1 MKKILLLISL
11 ITFTSIRSFSQNI
24 NSPDSTSKK
33 QDSLKL
39 ADKNIV
45 FTKVE
50 VEAQPGGDKNSWQNF
65 LKKNINYD
73 IAAFNEAPIGKYT
86 VKVKFT
92 VFSDG
97 HLGDFIALTKFGYGM
112 EREVIH
118 ALKKSPNWTPAFQN
132 GKAVN
137 AYRILPIT
145 FVVE

>member
-1 MKKILLLISL
+1 MKKILILISI
-11 ITFTSIRSFSQNI
+11 ITFINFKSYSQHTNPI
-24 NSPDSTSKK
+24 DSANVK
-33 QDSLKL
+33 QDSLKQ
-39 ADKNIV
+39 AGKNIV

-50 VEAQPGGDKNSWQNF
+50 VESRPEDKNSWQNF

-73 IAAFNEAPIGKYT
+73 IASFNEAPVGKYT
-86 VKVKFT
+86 VKVRFT

-97 HLGDFIALTKFGYGM
+97 HIGDFIALTKFGYGM

-118 ALKKSPNWTPAFQN
+118 ALKKSPDWIPAFQN

-137 AYRILPIT
+137 AYRILPVT

>member
-1 MKKILLLISL
+1 MKKIVVLISL
-11 ITFTSIRSFSQNI
+11 IAFTHFKSYSQHTNAA
-24 NSPDSTSKK
+24 DSANDK
-33 QDSLKL
+33 QDSLKQ
-39 ADKNIV
+39 ADKYMV

-50 VEAQPGGDKNSWQNF
+50 VESHPEDKNSWQNF

-92 VFSDG
+92 VFIDG

-137 AYRILPIT
+137 AYRILPVT

>member
-1 MKKILLLISL
+1 LKNKIILISV
-11 ITFTSIRSFSQNI
+11 ITLVSIKSYSQNI
-24 NSPDSTSKK
+24 NSPDSANIK
-33 QDSLKL
+33 QDSLKQTGK
-39 ADKNIV
+39 DIV
-45 FTKVE
+45 FSKVE
-50 VEAQPGGDKNSWQNF
+50 VESQPEDKNSWQTF

-73 IAAFNEAPIGKYT
+73 IAVFNDAPIGKYT

>member
-1 MKKILLLISL
+1 MKKIVVLISL
-11 ITFTSIRSFSQNI
+11 IAFINFKSYSQHTNAADSANI
-24 NSPDSTSKK
+24 K
-33 QDSLKL
+33 QDSLKQ

-50 VEAQPGGDKNSWQNF
+50 VESHPEDKNSWQNF

>member
-1 MKKILLLISL
+1 MKKILMLFFV
-11 ITFTSIRSFSQNI
+11 ITFISIQSYSQYTSA
-24 NSPDSTSKK
+24 PDSANIKR
-33 QDSLKL
+33 DSLNQI
-39 ADKNIV
+39 DKNIV

-50 VEAQPGGDKNSWQNF
+50 VEAHSNGDKNSWQNF

-73 IAAFNEAPIGKYT
+73 IAAFNEAPVGKYT

-97 HLGDFIALTKFGYGM
+97 HLGDFIALTKYGYGM

-118 ALKKSPNWTPAFQN
+118 ALKKSPDWTPAFQN

-137 AYRILPIT
+137 AYRLQTIT